1 MAQKQGVGGFSKVL
15 AWRKVLS
22 CAFDNVVTRYSV
34 IPVELILILA
44 SPVFFIF
51 IAYEWYQSE
60 RMQQHI
66 YQWRDSLANLVLA
79 AMHQAGDA
87 VSLLLLLPFF
97 YWLSSYAIF
106 DLPFNTLNLFILFV
120 LQDFLYYWFHRASHR
135 IRWLW
140 ASHVVHHSSRL
151 MNFSTAFRQS
161 LTYPISGMWLFWTP
175 LVLLGFDVKLVLAVV
190 AINLAFQFFVHT
202 RWGKHWGPLG
212 LIFNTPSWHRVHHA
226 CNPVYIDKNF
236 AGVLVIWD
244 RLFGS
249 FEPEHADIPCEYG
262 ITDNF
267 ESVNP
272 WTITFYEWRRI
283 WADFCQNRGV
293 MAKLRALFGA
303 PKPRLDNSNPDDAAG
318 QSGGV

>member
-1 MAQKQGVGGFSKVL
+1 M
-15 AWRKVLS
+15 
-22 CAFDNVVTRYSV
+22 

-60 RMQQHI
+60 RSQKAI

-87 VSLLLLLPFF
+87 VSLLILLPFF
-97 YWLSSYAIF
+97 YWLSSYALF
-106 DLPFNTLNLFILFV
+106 ELPFNALNLLLLFV

-175 LVLLGFDVKLVLAVV
+175 LVLIGFDVKLVLAVV

-202 RWGKHWGPLG
+202 RWGKHWGWLG
-212 LIFNTPSWHRVHHA
+212 LVLNTPSWHRVHHA

-236 AGVLVIWD
+236 AGVLVVWD
-244 RLFGS
+244 RLFGT
-249 FEPEHADIPCEYG
+249 FEPEHAEIPCEYG
-262 ITDNF
+262 ITDDF

-283 WADFCQNRGV
+283 WADFLQG
-293 MAKLRALFGA
+293 AGLKTKLQALFGA
-303 PKPRLDNSNPDDAAG
+303 PKPKLAVSSAPPEQNYAAPQLQA
-318 QSGGV
+318 QSGQTLPGNGAQHD